1 MNNEKL
7 KNEIKA
13 KIAISKFYEE
23 DMAMKNNKNYFVKIA
38 VSVCACLILTTG
50 IVFAKDI
57 ENIIRKIFKNTSPA
71 IEQAVDQ
78 GYIQSIEND
87 FVYDKDIGIKVDN
100 IVLDDLNLNVSIKFE
115 NKNKNIASIRFN
127 KFILSTDTNEIIYD
141 SNQQYVTDIKDVYT
155 ATYINWKEQPE
166 KLEDNIFADSILFT
180 LGERSKEKK
189 ELIFKIQSLDITY
202 DDNTKEELYGEWN
215 FNLKITEKMRKNQTI
230 KYVLQEENEHIE
242 SCTGTLSATGLEA
255 TFNLKNPLN
264 PMDYHLKNSGNIKGP
279 GLFFIKNVSGY
290 TFPNDIKNL
299 DTDYK
304 KYVMKYD
311 SISIFPEIPETIEIY
326 LEPYD
331 YTIVLEKSN

>member
-1 MNNEKL
+1 MNNNDKL
-7 KNEIKA
+7 KNQIKE

-23 DMAMKNNKNYFVKIA
+23 DMAMKNNKNYLVKIA

-57 ENIIRKIFKNTSPA
+57 ENFIRKIFKNTSPA
-71 IEQAVDQ
+71 IEQAIDQ
-78 GYIQSIEND
+78 GYIQNIEND

-115 NKNKNIASIRFN
+115 NKDKNIASIRFN

-180 LGERSKEKK
+180 LGEHSKEKK

-202 DDNTKEELYGEWN
+202 IDNTKEELYGEWN

-230 KYVLQEENEHIE
+230 KYVLQEENEYIE
-242 SCTGTLSATGLEA
+242 SCTGTLSATGLKIELV
-255 TFNLKNPLN
+255 LKEELDLGKFYVENEDKVHSH
-264 PMDYHLKNSGNIKGP
+264 M
-279 GLFFIKNVSGY
+279 LFYYIDNNEFIEPVMVSGTGTTY
-290 TFPNDIKNL
+290 TMPFDN
-299 DTDYK
+299 
-304 KYVMKYD
+304 
-311 SISIFPEIPETIEIY
+311 ISSTNEIPNTIEIY
-326 LEPYD
+326 ADPFESSIHLIREF
-331 YTIVLEKSN
+331 

>member
-23 DMAMKNNKNYFVKIA
+23 DMAMKNNKNYLVKIA

-57 ENIIRKIFKNTSPA
+57 ENFIRKIFKNTSPA
-71 IEQAVDQ
+71 IEQAIDQ
-78 GYIQSIEND
+78 GYIQNIEND
-87 FVYDKDIGIKVDN
+87 FVYDKDIGIRVDN
-100 IVLDDLNLNVSIKFE
+100 LVLDELNLNVSIKFE
-115 NKNKNIASIRFN
+115 NKDKNIASIRFN

-180 LGERSKEKK
+180 LGEHSKEKK

-202 DDNTKEELYGEWN
+202 IDNTKEELYGEWN

-230 KYVLQEENEHIE
+230 KYVLQEENEYIE
-242 SCTGTLSATGLEA
+242 SCTGTLSATGLKIELV
-255 TFNLKNPLN
+255 LKEELDLGKFYVENEDKVHSH
-264 PMDYHLKNSGNIKGP
+264 M
-279 GLFFIKNVSGY
+279 LFYYIDNNEFIEPVMVSGTGTTY
-290 TFPNDIKNL
+290 TMPFDN
-299 DTDYK
+299 
-304 KYVMKYD
+304 
-311 SISIFPEIPETIEIY
+311 ISSTNEIPNTIEIY
-326 LEPYD
+326 ADPFESSIHLIREF
-331 YTIVLEKSN
+331 

>member
-23 DMAMKNNKNYFVKIA
+23 DMAMKNNKNYLVKIA
-38 VSVCACLILTTG
+38 VSVCACLILTSG

-71 IEQAVDQ
+71 IERAVDQ
-78 GYIQSIEND
+78 GYIQNIEND

-115 NKNKNIASIRFN
+115 NKDKNIASIRFN

-180 LGERSKEKK
+180 LGEHSKEKK

-202 DDNTKEELYGEWN
+202 IDNTKEELYGEWN

-230 KYVLQEENEHIE
+230 KYVLQEENEYIE
-242 SCTGTLSATGLEA
+242 SCTGTLSATGLKIELV
-255 TFNLKNPLN
+255 LKEELDLGKFYVENEDKVHSH
-264 PMDYHLKNSGNIKGP
+264 M
-279 GLFFIKNVSGY
+279 LFYYIDNNEFIEPVMVSGTGTTY
-290 TFPNDIKNL
+290 TMPFDN
-299 DTDYK
+299 
-304 KYVMKYD
+304 
-311 SISIFPEIPETIEIY
+311 ISSTNEIPNTIEIY
-326 LEPYD
+326 ADPFESSIHLIREF
-331 YTIVLEKSN
+331 

>member
-23 DMAMKNNKNYFVKIA
+23 DMAMKNNKNYLVKIA

-57 ENIIRKIFKNTSPA
+57 ENFIRKIFKNTSPA
-71 IEQAVDQ
+71 IEQAIDQ
-78 GYIQSIEND
+78 GYIQNIEND

-115 NKNKNIASIRFN
+115 NKDKNIASIRFN

-180 LGERSKEKK
+180 LGEHSKEKK
-189 ELIFKIQSLDITY
+189 ELIYKIQSLDITY
-202 DDNTKEELYGEWN
+202 IDNT
-215 FNLKITEKMRKNQTI
+215 
-230 KYVLQEENEHIE
+230 
-242 SCTGTLSATGLEA
+242 
-255 TFNLKNPLN
+255 
-264 PMDYHLKNSGNIKGP
+264 
-279 GLFFIKNVSGY
+279 
-290 TFPNDIKNL
+290 
-299 DTDYK
+299 
-304 KYVMKYD
+304 
-311 SISIFPEIPETIEIY
+311 
-326 LEPYD
+326 
-331 YTIVLEKSN
+331 

>member
-23 DMAMKNNKNYFVKIA
+23 DMAMKNNKNYLVKIA

-57 ENIIRKIFKNTSPA
+57 ENFIRKIFKNTSPA
-71 IEQAVDQ
+71 IEQAIDQ
-78 GYIQSIEND
+78 GYIQNIEND

-115 NKNKNIASIRFN
+115 NKNKNIATIRFN
-127 KFILSTDTNEIIYD
+127 KFIVSTDTGEIIYD
-141 SNQQYVTDIKDVYT
+141 SNQQYVTDIKNVYT

-180 LGERSKEKK
+180 LGEHSKEKK
-189 ELIFKIQSLDITY
+189 KLIFKIQSLDITY
-202 DDNTKEELYGEWN
+202 NDNTKEELYGEWN

-230 KYVLQEENEHIE
+230 KYVLQEENEYIE
-242 SCTGTLSATGLEA
+242 SCTGTLSATGLKIELV
-255 TFNLKNPLN
+255 LKEELDLGKFYVENEDKVHSH
-264 PMDYHLKNSGNIKGP
+264 M
-279 GLFFIKNVSGY
+279 LFYYIDNNEFIEPVMVSGTGTTY
-290 TFPNDIKNL
+290 TMPFDN
-299 DTDYK
+299 
-304 KYVMKYD
+304 
-311 SISIFPEIPETIEIY
+311 ISSTNEIPNTIEIY
-326 LEPYD
+326 ADPFESSIHLIREF
-331 YTIVLEKSN
+331 